1 MYIRKEDGEV
11 EQVGKTTLA
20 LASGGW
26 SLGLSIFSEIIF
38 FEDKEA
44 YEHFIKV
51 RVRLNEHR
59 VLFLSICNFHSNT
72 FYLSIGSVRV
82 SSWSQGSRSSCCS
95 RRSST
100 YNRNER
106 DHCHC
111 RRSWR
116 SQEFRIFQ
124 RNVHICSTKDGSN
137 G

>member
-59 VLFLSICNFHSNT
+59 VLFLSI
-72 FYLSIGSVRV
+72 
-82 SSWSQGSRSSCCS
+82 
-95 RRSST
+95 
-100 YNRNER
+100 
-106 DHCHC
+106 
-111 RRSWR
+111 
-116 SQEFRIFQ
+116 
-124 RNVHICSTKDGSN
+124 
-137 G
+137 